1 MLAYEFAEKR
11 PCAVGTDDRFH
22 ILRDKDATLCGI
34 GWNQMLHT
42 EVTLTAGLK
51 ASRVAVTYADWTQ
64 CSLCAHY
71 EADRQEVWQLDP
83 DAPCYNRGTPEEVDD
98 GATGGPEE

>member
-11 PCAVGTDDRFH
+11 WGAFGTDDRLH
-22 ILRDKDATLCGI
+22 LIADKTSTLCGI
-34 GWNQMLHT
+34 GW
-42 EVTLTAGLK
+42 LTAERN
-51 ASRVAVTYADWTQ
+51 AATRVDWVQ

-83 DAPCYNRGTPEEVDD
+83 DGPCYNHGTPEEVDD
-98 GATGGPEE
+98 GGTASGAES